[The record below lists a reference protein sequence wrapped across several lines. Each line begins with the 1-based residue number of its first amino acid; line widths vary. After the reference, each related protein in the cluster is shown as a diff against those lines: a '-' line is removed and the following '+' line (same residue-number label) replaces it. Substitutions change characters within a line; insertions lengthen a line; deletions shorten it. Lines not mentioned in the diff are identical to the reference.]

1 MDVIIMPNADK
12 ASKLAAR
19 IIADEVKA
27 KPDYTL
33 GLATGRTMERLYAY
47 LADWHKTE
55 GLDFSLCKSFNLDE
69 YVGFDGSNKD
79 SYRFYMNH
87 HLFDK
92 INIDK
97 RNTHVPDGIG
107 KAFNGDLAAAAA
119 KYEDDMDA
127 CGGVD
132 LQLLGIGRTGH
143 VGFNEPLSSF
153 ASRTRVVQLTKTTFE
168 QNSPLF
174 DKPEDM
180 PMQAVTMGVGT
191 ILDAKKL
198 LLVAT
203 GDEKASIVAKTIE
216 GPVTSM
222 ISATALQMHENAI
235 VILDE
240 AAAAKLEYKDSYK
253 WSFEHDPRWAK
264 YQNI

>member
-12 ASKLAAR
+12 AAKLAAK
-19 IIADEVKA
+19 IIADAVKA
-27 KPDYTL
+27 KPDFTL

-47 LADWHKTE
+47 LADWHKA
-55 GLDFSLCKSFNLDE
+55 GKLDFSLCKSFNLDE
-69 YVGFDGSNKD
+69 YVGFDGANKD
-79 SYRFYMNH
+79 SYRFYMNY

-97 RNTHVPDGIG
+97 RNTHVPDGV
-107 KAFNGDLAAAAA
+107 ADDLAAAAQ

-143 VGFNEPLSSF
+143 IGFNEPLSSF
-153 ASRTRVVQLTKTTFE
+153 ASRTRAVTLTKTTFE

-180 PMQAVTMGVGT
+180 PRRAVTMGVGT
-191 ILDAKKL
+191 ILEAKKL
-198 LLVAT
+198 LLVAL
-203 GDEKASIVAKTIE
+203 GSEKADIVAKTVE

-222 ISATALQMHENAI
+222 ISATALQLHEDA
-235 VILDE
+235 VVVLDE
-240 AAAAKLEYKDSYK
+240 EAAGKLADAESYK
-253 WSFEHDPRWAK
+253 WSFAHDPRWAD

>member
-1 MDVIIMPNADK
+1 MDVIIMPTADK
-12 ASKLAAR
+12 AAKLAAK
-19 IIADEVKA
+19 IIADAVKA
-27 KPDYTL
+27 KPAYNL

-47 LADWHKTE
+47 LADWHKNE

-79 SYRFYMNH
+79 SYRYYMNFH
-87 HLFDK
+87 MFDK

-97 RNTHVPDGIG
+97 RNTDVP
-107 KAFNGDLAAAAA
+107 NGVADDLEAAAAE
-119 KYEDDMDA
+119 YEATMDS

-132 LQLLGIGRTGH
+132 MQLLGIGRTGH
-143 VGFNEPLSSF
+143 IGFNEPLSSF
-153 ASRTRVVQLTKTTFE
+153 SSRTRAVTLTKTTYE

-180 PMQAVTMGVGT
+180 PMRAVTMGVGT
-191 ILDAKKL
+191 ILEAKKL

-203 GDEKASIVAKTIE
+203 GAEKASIVAKTVE
-216 GPVTSM
+216 GPITSM
-222 ISATALQMHENAI
+222 ISATALQMHEDAV

-240 AAAAKLEYKDSYK
+240 EAAAKLEGIEEYK
-253 WSFEHDPRWAK
+253 WSFKQDPRWAA
-264 YQNI
+264 YQDI

>member
-1 MDVIIMPNADK
+1 MDVIIMPSADK
-12 ASKLAAR
+12 ASKLAAQ
-19 IIADEVKA
+19 IIADAVKA
-27 KPDYTL
+27 KPDTTL

-47 LADWHKTE
+47 LADWHKNC

-69 YVGFDGSNKD
+69 YVGFDGDNKD
-79 SYRFYMNH
+79 SYRYYMNF
-87 HLFDK
+87 HLFNH

-97 RNTHVPDGIG
+97 RNTHVP
-107 KAFNGDLAAAAA
+107 NGVAADLAAAALE
-119 KYEDDMDA
+119 YECAMES

-132 LQLLGIGRTGH
+132 IQLLGIGRTGH
-143 VGFNEPLSSF
+143 IGFNEPLSSF
-153 ASRTRVVQLTKTTFE
+153 SSRTRAVQLTKTTFE

-203 GDEKASIVAKTIE
+203 GKEKASIVAKTVE
-216 GPVTSM
+216 GPITSM
-222 ISATALQMHENAI
+222 ISATALQMHEDAV

-240 AAAAKLEYKDSYK
+240 EAASELAGAEEYK
-253 WSFEHDPRWAK
+253 WSFSKDPRWK
-264 YQNI
+264 DYQNI

>member
-1 MDVIIMPNADK
+1 MPNADK
-12 ASKLAAR
+12 ASKLAAK
-19 IIADEVKA
+19 IIADAVKA

-33 GLATGRTMERLYAY
+33 GLATGRTMEKLYAY
-47 LADWHKTE
+47 LADWCKKGE
-55 GLDFSLCKSFNLDE
+55 LDFSLCKSFNLDE

-79 SYRFYMNH
+79 SYRYYMNY

-107 KAFNGDLAAAAA
+107 ADFGGDLAAAAE
-119 KYEDDMDA
+119 KYEADMDA

-132 LQLLGIGRTGH
+132 MQLLGIGRTGH
-143 VGFNEPLSSF
+143 IGFNEPLSSF
-153 ASRTRVVQLTKTTFE
+153 ASRTRAVTLTKTTFE

-180 PMQAVTMGVGT
+180 PRMAVTMGVGT
-191 ILDAKKL
+191 ILEAKKL

-203 GDEKASIVAKTIE
+203 GTEKAAIVAKTIE

-222 ISATALQMHENAI
+222 ISATALQFHDDAV

-240 AAAAKLEYKDSYK
+240 EAAAKLEYKDSYK
-253 WSFEHDPRWAK
+253 WSFEHDPRWAD

>member
-1 MDVIIMPNADK
+1 MEVIIMPTAEK
-12 ASKLAAR
+12 ASELAAR
-19 IIADEVKA
+19 IIADAVKA
-27 KPDYTL
+27 KPAYTL
-33 GLATGRTMERLYAY
+33 GLATGRTMERLYSF
-47 LADWHKTE
+47 LAAWHKSE

-79 SYRFYMNH
+79 SYRYYMNF

-97 RNTHVPDGIG
+97 RNTFVP
-107 KAFNGDLAAAAA
+107 NGVAEDLEAAAAE
-119 KYEDDMDA
+119 YEEQMEA

-132 LQLLGIGRTGH
+132 MQLLGIGRTGH
-143 VGFNEPLSSF
+143 IGFNEPLSSF
-153 ASRTRVVQLTKTTFE
+153 ASRTRAVTLTKTTYE

-180 PMQAVTMGVGT
+180 PMRAVTMGVGT
-191 ILDAKKL
+191 ILEAKKL

-203 GDEKASIVAKTIE
+203 GDEKADIVSKTVE

-222 ISATALQMHENAI
+222 ISATALQLHEDAV

-240 AAAAKLEYKDSYK
+240 AAAAKLAGAEEYKFQFKNDPK
-253 WSFEHDPRWAK
+253 WAA

>member
-1 MDVIIMPNADK
+1 MDVIIMPTAAK
-12 ASKLAAR
+12 AAELAAR
-19 IIADEVKA
+19 IIADAVKA
-27 KPDYTL
+27 KPAYTL

-97 RNTHVPDGIG
+97 RNTYGP
-107 KAFNGDLAAAAA
+107 NGVADDLDAAAAE
-119 KYEDDMDA
+119 YEAEMDA

-143 VGFNEPLSSF
+143 IGFNEPLSSF
-153 ASRTRVVQLTKTTFE
+153 ASRTRAVTLTKTTFE

-180 PMQAVTMGVGT
+180 PMRAVTMGVGT
-191 ILDAKKL
+191 ILEAKKL

-203 GDEKASIVAKTIE
+203 GDEKASIVAKTVE
-216 GPVTSM
+216 GPLTSM
-222 ISATALQMHENAI
+222 ISATALQLHEDAV

-240 AAAAKLEYKDSYK
+240 AAAAQLSDAEGYK
-253 WSFEHDPRWAK
+253 WSFAHDPRWAA